1 MVDITTVGGGTVSVV
16 DSSIN
21 VVSGPYES
29 YPGIKSYVRGSFA
42 PGAIESTE
50 DAAHIVG
57 RLQVPLAKLTRPNGT
72 AVWVKISA
80 ITMVRYPLDTE
91 IPAHP
96 NLVRSVIMVGGF
108 HQALQEDVD
117 TIRHLMT
124 QEAPA
129 VLATSL
135 ALMGKLNKF
144 TREFFASGTLRTSSG
159 KIPNRKNIETTK
171 KKKTTKTK
179 PRKTSKE
186 TIRHRG

>member
-1 MVDITTVGGGTVSVV
+1 MVDITIVGGTVPVV

-29 YPGIKSYVRGSFA
+29 YPGIKSYVRGSFG

-50 DAAHIVG
+50 DAAHLVG
-57 RLQVPLAKLTRPNGT
+57 RLQVTLAELTRPNGT

-91 IPAHP
+91 IPAPP

-129 VLATSL
+129 MLATSF
-135 ALMGKLNKF
+135 ALTGKLNKF
-144 TREFFASGTLRTSSG
+144 SREFFASGTLRTSSS

-171 KKKTTKTK
+171 TKKTTKTK
-179 PRKTSKE
+179 PSKTSKG